1 MDKLPLSVFDLAV
14 FGVVLLSMLIA
25 FSSGL
30 VRSVLFLVTWAG
42 SVAIAWLLFP
52 HTGPIANNLISV
64 PIVADIAAAVV
75 PFVVTLIVLSVFTDT
90 IGKSVHASG
99 FKTADRALGLLLG
112 LAFGCF
118 IVSLLFLFYLY
129 LFPNQQPEWMRQART
144 LPALEQG
151 ARMIE
156 SFLPEEFRRKITDRI
171 PATPPANPPATPP
184 GTPPAGGSQGSLTP
198 DDRAIQP
205 PKQ

>member
-1 MDKLPLSVFDLAV
+1 MDKLTVFDLAV

-30 VRSVLFLVTWAG
+30 VRSLLFLATWVG

-52 HTGPIANNLISV
+52 HTGPIANKLIPSV

-75 PFVVTLIVLSVFTDT
+75 PFVVTLIILSVFTDA
-90 IGKSVHASG
+90 IGKTVHASG
-99 FKTADRALGLLLG
+99 FKSADRALGLLLG
-112 LAFGCF
+112 FGFGCF
-118 IVSLLFLFYLY
+118 IVSLLFLLYLY
-129 LFPNQQPEWMRQART
+129 LFPKQDPPEWMRQART

-156 SFLPEEFRRKITDRI
+156 NFLPEDFRRKITDRL
-171 PATPPANPPATPP
+171 PVAPS
-184 GTPPAGGSQGSLTP
+184 GDGGLTP
-198 DDRAIQP
+198 GDRSIP
-205 PKQ
+205 VPKQ